1 MADLFG
7 LLNATSD
14 SANISVLLS
23 QLPKAKWLNKYD
35 LYQWEGLWYFPAH
48 IESTLAFQTTFEAR
62 DDDVIIASSPKA
74 GTTWLKAL
82 VSSILNEWNNNSD
95 ELDPLTKE
103 NPHNIVMSLEG
114 LIYLLNLKPDL
125 SGIPSPRIF
134 HTHLPYHVLPESIK
148 KSKCK
153 IVYIARNP
161 KDTFVSLWHFMNTL
175 KPEDQD
181 LYPIDQAFED
191 FCKGIHFF
199 GPYND
204 HVLAYWNESLKCP
217 KKVHF
222 LKYEDLKKDPKEQVK
237 KLGEFLEKPFVND
250 EEVDQVLWRCSIERL
265 QNLEVNVSGS
275 FPFGLRH
282 SSFFRLG
289 VVGDWK
295 NCFTKE
301 MSDRLDHIARSKFEG
316 SGLNLDIES
325 IE

>member
-7 LLNATSD
+7 LLDATSD
-14 SANISVLLS
+14 SQNLSVLLS
-23 QLPKAKWLNKYD
+23 QLPRAKWLNKYD
-35 LYQWEGLWYFPAH
+35 LYQWDGFWYFPAH
-48 IESTLAFQTTFEAR
+48 IESTLAFQSNFKGR
-62 DDDVIIASSPKA
+62 DDDVIITSSPKA

-82 VSSILNEWNNNSD
+82 VSSIVNECNNGDD
-95 ELDPLTKE
+95 ELDSLTKE
-103 NPHNIVMSLEG
+103 NPHNIVKSLETF
-114 LIYLLNLKPDL
+114 IYLLDPTADL

-134 HTHLPYHVLPESIK
+134 HSHLPYHALPDSIK
-148 KSKCK
+148 NSKCK

-161 KDTFVSLWHFMNTL
+161 KDTFVSLWHFLNGL

-191 FCKGIHFF
+191 FCNGIHFF

-204 HVLAYWNESLKCP
+204 HVLAYWNESLTFP

-222 LKYEDLKKDPKEQVK
+222 LKYEDLKKDPKQQVK
-237 KLGEFLEKPFVND
+237 KLGEFLEKPFGTD

-301 MSDRLDHIARSKFEG
+301 MSERLDHIARSKFEG
-316 SGLNLDIES
+316 SGLNFDIE
-325 IE
+325 